1 MRRAGGQA
9 GRWAGG
15 QTGSR
20 AGGRTRPGRV
30 VRSKFGL
37 LLSVAALGFV
47 LLPACPPARLSA
59 QDAKAIVSRAA
70 LAYRSLSA
78 LRADFDQAIENQ
90 MIGNAESKGVLIQA
104 GEARLSMRF
113 SDPPGE
119 AIVIDGRWVWVY
131 TPSTTPGQVLRI
143 PVPSGGPVYGYN
155 LLAWLLDRPT
165 ERYNSS
171 YLRADR
177 LDNRAMDVVEMIPT
191 VPDMPFSRATVWLD
205 RSDGLP
211 RRMEIEELS
220 GQRRTLTLHNL
231 RINQPVSPKA
241 FTFDVPA
248 GVRVVDQG

>member
-1 MRRAGGQA
+1 MRRAGSQ
-9 GRWAGG
+9 
-15 QTGSR
+15 R
-20 AGGRTRPGRV
+20 AILSARGLVLSVMLGC
-30 VRSKFGL
+30 L
-37 LLSVAALGFV
+37 LLPL
-47 LLPACPPARLSA
+47 CPPARLPA
-59 QDAKAIVSRAA
+59 QDAKSIVSRAA

-191 VPDMPFSRATVWLD
+191 VPDMPLSRATVWLD

-211 RRMEIEELS
+211 RRMEIE
-220 GQRRTLTLHNL
+220 
-231 RINQPVSPKA
+231 
-241 FTFDVPA
+241 
-248 GVRVVDQG
+248 VDPYVG